1 MGFGADGSSF
11 AVIGNGV
18 AFGFGEGIFELGKE
32 GGSVE
37 VVGFLEAGKVTEG
50 GEEVDGF
57 DNGGADIAGLPDFG
71 CDDDEG
77 RAKGFFEEGML
88 APDGV
93 FAEVPAMITPDN
105 DDGVFGKIEVVEL
118 FDDASDLG
126 VRISHASG
134 VVLANLEREGG
145 VSVGVFSPA
154 VILHELTGTVPGG
167 LAFRLFRVGSFGKL
181 GVFVGLEV
189 FRGSTEGE
197 MRTKDSGGEEEG
209 FFVSGN
215 EVELLQGFVNG
226 DAVRINFVTSF
237 EGLKEIHVFGVLAD
251 LAIGESVHPAAWVLP
266 LAGGEE
272 VAVPGFGHFDFG
284 VVVPIRSA
292 ASAGVVG
299 NFSDGDGGVTVL
311 AEVGRKRRVLDVFG
325 TCEKGTISAGAI
337 LAGEE
342 SIAGSSTGWGLDIVT
357 GKDAAFRGEGI
368 DVG

>member
-18 AFGFGEGIFELGKE
+18 AFGFSEGIFELGKE
-32 GGSVE
+32 RCSLE
-37 VVGFLEAGKVTEG
+37 VVGFLEAGKVTER

-57 DNGGADIAGLPDFG
+57 DNGGADVAGLLDFR

-93 FAEVPAMITPDN
+93 LAEVPAVITPDN
-105 DDGVFGKIEVVEL
+105 DDGVFGKIEVAEL

-145 VSVGVFSPA
+145 VSVGVFAPA
-154 VILHELTGTVPGG
+154 VVLHELTGSVPGG
-167 LAFRLFRVGSFGKL
+167 FAFRLFGVGSFGKL
-181 GVFVGLEV
+181 GVFVGFEV
-189 FRGSTEGE
+189 LRGSTEGE

-226 DAVRINFVTSF
+226 DTVGINFVASF

-272 VAVPGFGHFDFG
+272 MAVPGFGHFDFG

-357 GKDAAFRGEGI
+357 GKDAAFRREGI
-368 DVG
+368 DVR